1 MGIALPSGVQERA
14 MPGGE
19 RAPVR
24 EAGAFWAR
32 TNGVDRIY
40 FAYFLGMSLF
50 VLLLRERV
58 PAWPVF
64 LGVHAICL
72 AVVAGLARAR
82 DHQPWRFLH
91 DWYPLLMFIVC
102 FEEIARLALVLR
114 GRWQDSYLLDLEA
127 WQFAVPPTVWLQ
139 QFASRWTTEI
149 LEVGYF
155 SYFLLL
161 MIVGGVLS
169 RWKDQRPFR
178 RLMTASVL
186 SYMLCYAVFLTFPTE
201 GPAHTLR
208 ALHTVPLEGGP
219 FHFLVNLIQK
229 HGGVHGNA
237 FPSSHVSAAFVA
249 LFYAWRYAPRLG
261 AVLTPLVVL
270 LCIGAVY
277 DRYHYVADI
286 WGGIAVA
293 VIAEVMVRGVLKRE
307 RWRRLI
313 EDV

>member
-1 MGIALPSGVQERA
+1 MGIALPSVVEERA
-14 MPGGE
+14 TPRSE
-19 RAPVR
+19 SAPVR
-24 EAGAFWAR
+24 DAAGFWAQA
-32 TNGVDRIY
+32 NGVDRVY
-40 FAYFLGMSLF
+40 FAYFLGLSLF
-50 VLLLRERV
+50 VLLLRERA
-58 PAWPVF
+58 PAWPGF
-64 LGVHAICL
+64 LGVHAVCL
-72 AVVAGLARAR
+72 AVVAGLVRAR
-82 DHQPWRFLH
+82 DRQPWRFLH

-102 FEEIARLALVLR
+102 FEEIARLSLLLR
-114 GRWQDSYLLDLEA
+114 GQWQDVYLLDLEA
-127 WQFAVPPTVWLQ
+127 WLFPAPPTVWLQ

-169 RWKDQRPFR
+169 RWKDRRPFR
-178 RLMTASVL
+178 QLMTASVL

-249 LFYAWRYAPRLG
+249 LFYAWRCVPRLG
-261 AVLTPLVVL
+261 AALTPLVAL

-277 DRYHYVADI
+277 DRYHYAADI
-286 WGGIAVA
+286 AGGIVVA
-293 VIAEVMVRGVLKRE
+293 VIAEVMVRGMLRRN

-313 EDV
+313 EG